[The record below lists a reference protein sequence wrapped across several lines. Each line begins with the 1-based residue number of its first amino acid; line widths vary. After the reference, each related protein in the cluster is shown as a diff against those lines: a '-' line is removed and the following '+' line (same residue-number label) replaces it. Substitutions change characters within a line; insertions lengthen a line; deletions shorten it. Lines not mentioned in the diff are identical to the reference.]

1 MKVFSRIFTRPKLG
15 AKQIAI
21 AIGIPF
27 QSSQFRS
34 MQAEGSDFV
43 ASLYEN
49 YGTNDPLELWL
60 KYKNTAEELSALISF
75 MKKKGV
81 RVVFPS
87 TKEDFVELYEYENVL
102 ILAHLPTN
110 KSAIEFNGHY
120 IDIKDFIDNIPREY
134 HGTIDLSSCY
144 SASFQMRAKAHSPS
158 ATIIAVGTQ
167 VSVKLRCFIF
177 KHTIKRLISHK
188 DSDYLDAL
196 GIILARIYEAHNK
209 QQKNEEDVYLG
220 RKLQSTVYAPCEAVK
235 GEDFIV
241 SVFVH
246 KPEESDEVEIRARSI
261 DENAQKR
268 NELKL
273 KTKLKRGDVIDFQF
287 TTNAKA
293 DFDID
298 ERIKSII
305 WDNEIESIEFI
316 VSVSADCQAT
326 QFVGKIKIAV
336 NKAKVGDM
344 IFKTNIRQKM
354 EVKGTVPCAD
364 FDFVRYDGEKA
375 AREQGQKLLNKLN
388 ESRKRLQNINPKDS
402 DTQRELDM
410 CEKCLEILSHHSK
423 EKHNRLEV
431 FISSTSDMKPYRDII
446 REQVEACEMYPDMYE
461 KWGQGNAYPRDMCCQ
476 HVLNADIF
484 VCVLGANYGFVEK
497 IWNKSMTEI
506 EYRIAVKAGIPIL
519 IYILDDTETQN
530 IGNVTDSERQ
540 EELINELKSTRLVGM
555 FKSEL
560 NLRLLVNKELLVLKN
575 NIQ

>member
-1 MKVFSRIFTRPKLG
+1 MFGLFQKKLHNRLIVLS
-15 AKQIAI
+15 AIPYNRELFYKIAEK
-21 AIGIPF
+21 GD
-27 QSSQFRS
+27 
-34 MQAEGSDFV
+34 SDFLV
-43 ASLYEN
+43 SLTKNFKTKEI
-49 YGTNDPLELWL
+49 DELWSR
-60 KYKNTAEELSALISF
+60 YESTAQKTCETFDYIES
-75 MKKKGV
+75 KGGTVV
-81 RVVFPS
+81 RNFDLNDIQTIKEYDSVV
-87 TKEDFVELYEYENVL
+87 
-102 ILAHLPTN
+102 IIAHHSDVSDEIEIQGKLLPT
-110 KSAIEFNGHY
+110 KKLVEAIPQGCKLFL
-120 IDIKDFIDNIPREY
+120 DI
-134 HGTIDLSSCY
+134 TSCY
-144 SASFQMRAKAHSPS
+144 SAYLLPRIKVRIPESRIIGIDIKTSLNTRLEVLRNIVDLLIKDRKENYANAAIKAWEKCLQS
-158 ATIIAVGTQ
+158 AASDTETI
-167 VSVKLRCFIF
+167 
-177 KHTIKRLISHK
+177 
-188 DSDYLDAL
+188 
-196 GIILARIYEAHNK
+196 
-209 QQKNEEDVYLG
+209 YLG
-220 RKLQSTVYAPCEAVK
+220 SKLQSTVYAPCEAIK

-246 KPEESDEVEIRARSI
+246 KSDESEEVEIRARSI

-293 DFDID
+293 DFAID

-344 IFKTNIRQKM
+344 IFKTNIREKK
-354 EVKGTVPCAD
+354 EVKGAVPCAD

-519 IYILDDTETQN
+519 IYILDDAEMQN
-530 IGNVTDSERQ
+530 TSNFPNSQRQ
-540 EELINELKSTRLVGM
+540 EELINELKSSRLVGM

-575 NIQ
+575 NIR